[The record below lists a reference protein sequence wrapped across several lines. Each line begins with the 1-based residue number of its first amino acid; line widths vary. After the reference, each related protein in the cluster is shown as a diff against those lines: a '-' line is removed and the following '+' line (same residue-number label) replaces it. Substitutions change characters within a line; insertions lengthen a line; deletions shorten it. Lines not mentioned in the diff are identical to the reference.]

1 MSVFERLQ
9 QRLARGSTTVRPQD
23 TAQICHKNSSANSDQ
38 LPPMNYVIKVVE
50 DRPTH
55 QTTETMNNLPP
66 SYKHPRTWGSHSHSS
81 RILPNM
87 SNSCSIPSLP
97 TTDTSVFKDNVT
109 PDLEVGISKS
119 HFSRSQDFLNVPNTS
134 SVTLN
139 QQPRT
144 KRAKTPLSSFYRVSS
159 DDDDDGDEEEDVDD
173 DADVGNNNVDNL
185 DQCDEINIR
194 RSAAFE
200 RKSQRV
206 RRSIDRAKA
215 ALPADFADRIE
226 ISDSVTDLPNQELSS
241 ETHFRKHRRSVSNL
255 GNDLNGPLDTHDPS
269 SEENIS
275 DPRNSEN
282 EHYETQE
289 TLKSIENITE
299 LSAKEEKPC
308 EIDDTCNVKSTDNSE
323 LTSPHEEQS
332 DNTTAATPSDHLPKC
347 GESLESSLLTGI
359 HWHPGP
365 PQPLSELMS
374 DFRSG
379 SSGKTYLIKAIC
391 KRAGCRCALRNYD
404 SLMLYP
410 VPDSTLASATWETW
424 TAKDKDP
431 RFPATVCEV
440 QSKLI
445 LFRQCRGWYEVLN
458 ENYQPTPHITT
469 IEQVRRTRSSTFI
482 VRQDMRCLVAPPTLV
497 IPSSSETQ
505 GANDDPSPLSLPPN
519 LVSLACSPE
528 TLAYSK
534 PDIIRAGTLLRYI
547 TYLPDCSLRR
557 GKKIKEMELVLAT
570 ERSNSTKQMAI
581 TSDLLPVKPPS
592 RTIYLGTEDSTPA
605 VFPPKLSLSTIAGP
619 ENISGVHLLS
629 GLLRKFRL
637 PLSIRPIPLPDSYNH
652 SINGPPMSRPSL
664 FNTSRKVTSGLVAVQ
679 SLMFTEKHFLR
690 LHSIYRGD
698 ILIIAPVASPERLFL
713 ITPSMLRDHS
723 FQIGFT
729 HDANYALLMENH
741 RIQACNFLAIA
752 HAHETLNYLVRHMQ
766 DVTREPRDS
775 YTSRQ
780 QAKQRSDLPPA
791 PESYMSQDEICK
803 AYDEIDDIYF
813 YIRHGYYPSK
823 VRKPDDVT
831 CESESASTNTVK
843 DQKYST
849 SSSHI
854 SEDNQF
860 KTNYKEDS
868 KASRIAMLGD
878 SDLSALHTPVNSK
891 TRRTA
896 YKPPTVDDDYSF
908 DMEKMRELLDLVGRR
923 AFGEPSGEYG
933 V

>member
-50 DRPTH
+50 DRPTQ

-66 SYKHPRTWGSHSHSS
+66 SYKHPRTWGSHSS
-81 RILPNM
+81 RILPNI
-87 SNSCSIPSLP
+87 SNSCSIPSL
-97 TTDTSVFKDNVT
+97 TTSDTSIFKDNMT

-119 HFSRSQDFLNVPNTS
+119 QFSRSQDFLNVPNT
-134 SVTLN
+134 
-139 QQPRT
+139 
-144 KRAKTPLSSFYRVSS
+144 
-159 DDDDDGDEEEDVDD
+159 
-173 DADVGNNNVDNL
+173 NN
-185 DQCDEINIR
+185 
-194 RSAAFE
+194 
-200 RKSQRV
+200 
-206 RRSIDRAKA
+206 A
-215 ALPADFADRIE
+215 ALPPDFADRIE

-241 ETHFRKHRRSVSNL
+241 GTHFRKHRRSVSNL
-255 GNDLNGPLDTHDPS
+255 GNDLNGPLDAHDPS

-289 TLKSIENITE
+289 TSKSTENITE

-308 EIDDTCNVKSTDNSE
+308 EIDDTFNVKSTDNSE
-323 LTSPHEEQS
+323 ITSPHEEQS
-332 DNTTAATPSDHLPKC
+332 DNATAATPRDHLPKC
-347 GESLESSLLTGI
+347 EGSLESSLLTGI

-374 DFRSG
+374 EFRSG
-379 SSGKTYLIKAIC
+379 SSGRTYLIKAIC

-469 IEQVRRTRSSTFI
+469 IEQVRRTKSSTFI
-482 VRQDMRCLVAPPTLV
+482 VRQDMRCLVAPPTLD
-497 IPSSSETQ
+497 IPSSNETQ

-528 TLAYSK
+528 TLAFSK

-547 TYLPDCSLRR
+547 TYLPYCSLRR

-652 SINGPPMSRPSL
+652 SIYGPPMSRPSL

-679 SLMFTEKHFLR
+679 SLIFTEKHFLR
-690 LHSIYRGD
+690 LHSLYRGD

-791 PESYMSQDEICK
+791 PESYMSQDEIFK

-831 CESESASTNTVK
+831 GESESASTNTVK
-843 DQKYST
+843 DQKCST
-849 SSSHI
+849 SSSHT
-854 SEDNQF
+854 SEDNQC
-860 KTNYKEDS
+860 KTNNNKDS
-868 KASRIAMLGD
+868 RVLRPNLAMFEAADIAG
-878 SDLSALHTPVNSK
+878 LHAPT

-896 YKPPTVDDDYSF
+896 NRPSARHVNDSCSAKRLLELM
-908 DMEKMRELLDLVGRR
+908 DMVAD
-923 AFGEPSGEYG
+923 AFGEPPGGYG